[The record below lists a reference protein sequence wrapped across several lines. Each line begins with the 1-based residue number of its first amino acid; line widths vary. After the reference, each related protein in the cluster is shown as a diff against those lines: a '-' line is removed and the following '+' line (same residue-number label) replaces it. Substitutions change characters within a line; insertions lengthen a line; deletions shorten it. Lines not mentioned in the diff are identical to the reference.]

1 MVLSFE
7 IYYDL
12 LAIVFVLFIIYG
24 CFFRYGLYVGI
35 IFIIMYG
42 DKSQDAYLEKSALE
56 TAIIHGGTNCDVL
69 PDDDPNFKACDPDD
83 VPDAWINFMKV
94 QYQFYISRKPIKLR
108 FVILLNLVFATL
120 I

>member
-1 MVLSFE
+1 MVLSFD
-7 IYYDL
+7 IYDL
-12 LAIVFVLFIIYG
+12 LAFVSALLILYG
-24 CFFRYGLYVGI
+24 LHSRYGLYVGI

-94 QYQFYISRKPIKLR
+94 QYQFYISRKTNIGYRKR
-108 FVILLNLVFATL
+108 
-120 I
+120 

>member
-1 MVLSFE
+1 MVLSFD
-7 IYYDL
+7 IYL
-12 LAIVFVLFIIYG
+12 LAFVSALLILYG
-24 CFFRYGLYVGI
+24 FHSRYGLYVGI

-94 QYQFYISRKPIKLR
+94 QYRFYISQKTNIEVILR
-108 FVILLNLVFATL
+108 FVSAKPCFCTL

>member
-1 MVLSFE
+1 M
-7 IYYDL
+7 
-12 LAIVFVLFIIYG
+12 
-24 CFFRYGLYVGI
+24 FFSRYGLYVGI

-94 QYQFYISRKPIKLR
+94 QYQFYISRKQIEVIFR
-108 FVILLNLVFATL
+108 FVILLNLVFVTL

>member
-1 MVLSFE
+1 M
-7 IYYDL
+7 D
-12 LAIVFVLFIIYG
+12 FVS
-24 CFFRYGLYVGI
+24 RYGLYVGI

-94 QYQFYISRKPIKLR
+94 QYRFYISRKTNNYLDL
-108 FVILLNLVFATL
+108 FLLNLVFAIL

>member
-1 MVLSFE
+1 MALSFD
-7 IYYDL
+7 IYWQSFLHHLFDMD
-12 LAIVFVLFIIYG
+12 FVS
-24 CFFRYGLYVGI
+24 RYGLYVGI

-94 QYQFYISRKPIKLR
+94 QYRFYIFRK
-108 FVILLNLVFATL
+108 NLKEF
-120 I
+120 

>member
-1 MVLSFE
+1 
-7 IYYDL
+7 
-12 LAIVFVLFIIYG
+12 
-24 CFFRYGLYVGI
+24 
-35 IFIIMYG
+35 MYG

-94 QYQFYISRKPIKLR
+94 QY
-108 FVILLNLVFATL
+108 
-120 I
+120 

>member
-1 MVLSFE
+1 MIYWQSF
-7 IYYDL
+7 L
-12 LAIVFVLFIIYG
+12 LHLFDIDFVS
-24 CFFRYGLYVGI
+24 RYGLYVGI

-94 QYQFYISRKPIKLR
+94 QYLLYISRKTNNRYRKYLD
-108 FVILLNLVFATL
+108 LLFYYTL
-120 I
+120 FLPP

>member
-1 MVLSFE
+1 MALSFD
-7 IYYDL
+7 IYYWQSFL
-12 LAIVFVLFIIYG
+12 PYLFDIDFIS
-24 CFFRYGLYVGI
+24 RYGLYVGI

-94 QYQFYISRKPIKLR
+94 QY
-108 FVILLNLVFATL
+108 
-120 I
+120 

>member
-1 MVLSFE
+1 M
-7 IYYDL
+7 IYWQWFLFFL
-12 LAIVFVLFIIYG
+12 LYMDA
-24 CFFRYGLYVGI
+24 FFRYGLYVGI

-94 QYQFYISRKPIKLR
+94 KYQFYISQKPIMGIVLR